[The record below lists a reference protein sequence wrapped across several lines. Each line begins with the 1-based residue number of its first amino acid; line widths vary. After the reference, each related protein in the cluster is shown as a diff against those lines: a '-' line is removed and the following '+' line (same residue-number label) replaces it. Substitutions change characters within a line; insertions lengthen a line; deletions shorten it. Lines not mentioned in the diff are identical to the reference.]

1 MKWSKYSYLFFSPK
15 YGYFIYNS
23 VTNSFVRIQDE
34 LKQKI
39 ENIKIWDKTSFSSF
53 STEFQEI
60 LLNHKIIVNEE
71 EDKEYYLKKKYAKYN
86 SAFNSTTLSLTIATT
101 TGCNF
106 ACPYCFEKGAQP
118 VTMNEQVEEKL
129 INFADSSSADFLK
142 VTWYGGEPLMNFETI
157 KRLSQAFKELNK
169 FKQIDY
175 GIVTNGYFLTE
186 EKYSFLAEHNVK
198 SIQITIDGLP
208 ETHNKSRI
216 AKNRQ
221 PTFEPI
227 VSNIDKAAIALPDCR
242 FTIRVNISKQ
252 NGNEY
257 AQLYKELM
265 ERWKDLKN
273 ISIYFSFVEDYG
285 MCDVDCYN
293 SQEKIKFIRE
303 LREKY
308 HINSRNFYPR
318 SSLSLCVA
326 NSKNGY
332 VVSANGDLYKCWS
345 DLGKKDKVVGSIMD
359 GKLTNYSLLAHYALD
374 MDKFSDDKCKECF
387 LFPVCSGGCPQ
398 HRYTTLNNEQ
408 KHDICP
414 YESVNIDAVLEM
426 IYEDY
431 QLMKTKTQ

>member
-1 MKWSKYSYLFFSPK
+1 MEWSKYNYLFSSSK
-15 YGYFIYNS
+15 YGWFIYNS
-23 VTNSFVRIQDE
+23 VTNSFVRIEDE
-34 LKQKI
+34 LKRQI
-39 ENIKIWDKTSFSSF
+39 EKVNEWNEVSFSSF
-53 STEFQEI
+53 SMEFQNI
-60 LLNHKIIVNEE
+60 LLNHKIIVNNK
-71 EDKEYYLKKKYAKYN
+71 EDSEYYLKKKYAKYS
-86 SAFNSTTLSLTIATT
+86 SAFNPSTLNLTIATT

-106 ACPYCFEKGAQP
+106 ACPYCFEKGAQAI
-118 VTMNEQVEEKL
+118 TMNESVEEKL
-129 INFADSSSADFLK
+129 IDFVKSSPATSLK
-142 VTWYGGEPLMNFETI
+142 VTWYGGEPLMNFDTI
-157 KRLSQAFKELNK
+157 KRLSQAFKDLNK
-169 FKQIDY
+169 FENIGY
-175 GIVTNGYFLTE
+175 SIVTNGYYLTE
-186 EKYSFLAEHNVK
+186 EKYSFFAKYNIKFV
-198 SIQITIDGLP
+198 QITIDGLP

-216 AKNRQ
+216 AKNGQ
-221 PTFEPI
+221 PTFDPI
-227 VSNIDKAAIALPDCR
+227 VSNIDKAAMALPACK

-252 NGNEY
+252 NGDEY
-257 AQLYKELM
+257 AQLYEELM

-293 SQEKIKFIRE
+293 SQEKIEFIRK
-303 LREKY
+303 LREKH
-308 HINSRNFYPR
+308 HISSDSFYPR

-408 KHDICP
+408 QHDICP

-431 QLMKTKTQ
+431 QVIKTKKP

>member
-53 STEFQEI
+53 SIEFQEL

-118 VTMNEQVEEKL
+118 VTMNERVEEKL

-175 GIVTNGYFLTE
+175 SIITNGYFLTE
-186 EKYSFLAEHNVK
+186 DKCSFLADHNVK

-208 ETHNKSRI
+208 DTHNKSRI
-216 AKNRQ
+216 AKNGQ
-221 PTFEPI
+221 PTFGPI
-227 VSNIDKAAIALPDCR
+227 VLNIDKAAVALPNCR
-242 FTIRVNISKQ
+242 FT
-252 NGNEY
+252 
-257 AQLYKELM
+257 
-265 ERWKDLKN
+265 
-273 ISIYFSFVEDYG
+273 
-285 MCDVDCYN
+285 
-293 SQEKIKFIRE
+293 
-303 LREKY
+303 
-308 HINSRNFYPR
+308 
-318 SSLSLCVA
+318 
-326 NSKNGY
+326 
-332 VVSANGDLYKCWS
+332 
-345 DLGKKDKVVGSIMD
+345 
-359 GKLTNYSLLAHYALD
+359 
-374 MDKFSDDKCKECF
+374 
-387 LFPVCSGGCPQ
+387 
-398 HRYTTLNNEQ
+398 
-408 KHDICP
+408 
-414 YESVNIDAVLEM
+414 LE
-426 IYEDY
+426 
-431 QLMKTKTQ
+431 